1 MLLSL
6 LMSCNLFAAS
16 PEPLALSVALPT
28 AQHAGAVA
36 ARELLWSHRTANTHP
51 SISDEEEEALCS
63 WEQGEAG
70 DDHIAEKLLER
81 GALEFALVQADAS
94 GIWVGQEQVL
104 ALSGPIPADERRG
117 LLITRLYDVL
127 LDRVES
133 HKAHRS
139 RCGLPS
145 APMDLLSAPVLL
157 ALSPSVSFETA
168 RMVMYTAGQ
177 AQLGL
182 FYVAVDGLAGAPLP
196 QGEPPMSDRQVTV
209 MFEEGGARRLSAS
222 HGEPGEPLSGPL
234 APGIAALALEG
245 PLGCGLVVP
254 RSDTPWA
261 DFTGTLDE
269 LSAAGAKRFIVA
281 GGVEEPQP
289 SPTAAPDDAPS
300 ALALT
305 LQTTVPAFRVELP
318 RISPPPDSGE
328 DHPAATECSP
338 KVYAMRADDI
348 DFNAGLL
355 GALSEGSG
363 LDEAMLEGIGG
374 LIGAEG
380 TQIGTGGLGSR
391 TTAAASLEVGTVTS
405 EGPLHIE
412 QARAVVL
419 RHQNQLRYCYQREL
433 NKTPGI
439 AGTLTV
445 EAVIGADG
453 HTTSATITASTLSS
467 DAVGQC
473 IVGRLMRFQ
482 FPAMPAGQTA
492 TLVVPMTMGE

>member
-36 ARELLWSHRTANTHP
+36 ARELLWSHRTANTHS

-104 ALSGPIPADERRG
+104 ALSGLIPADERRG
-117 LLITRLYDVL
+117 QLITRLYDAL

-145 APMDLLSAPVLL
+145 APTDLLSAPVLL
-157 ALSPSVSFETA
+157 ALSPSVSSETA

-182 FYVAVDGLAGAPLP
+182 FYVAVDGPAGAPLP
-196 QGEPPMSDRQVTV
+196 QG
-209 MFEEGGARRLSAS
+209 
-222 HGEPGEPLSGPL
+222 
-234 APGIAALALEG
+234 
-245 PLGCGLVVP
+245 GCGLVVP

-261 DFTGTLDE
+261 DFTDTLDE

-281 GGVEEPQP
+281 GSVEDPQP
-289 SPTAAPDDAPS
+289 SPPAAPDDAPS

-305 LQTTVPAFRVELP
+305 LQTTVPAFLVELP